1 YAWLFNDHWPDFPEG
16 FKYVEND
23 DKERHKQQQQ
33 RINIEREK
41 AITLFLEEL
50 GLSETL
56 ELRKKVKEP
65 WHLGS
70 ALSGIISSRDEVLKV
85 CGCLYDDKNTIG
97 FIHNFI
103 YQKSRHENFD
113 WVKSLILDL
122 QDNRFTNKAISN
134 ALIPLNQDR
143 QLWDFIASLNEEIQ
157 DEY

>member
-1 YAWLFNDHWPDFPEG
+1 
-16 FKYVEND
+16 
-23 DKERHKQQQQ
+23 
-33 RINIEREK
+33 
-41 AITLFLEEL
+41 
-50 GLSETL
+50 
-56 ELRKKVKEP
+56 
-65 WHLGS
+65 
-70 ALSGIISSRDEVLKV
+70 RDEVLKV

-157 DEY
+157 DEFGQNVTPGSFLVPDIEKPMGFVFLLKSNRFFLP